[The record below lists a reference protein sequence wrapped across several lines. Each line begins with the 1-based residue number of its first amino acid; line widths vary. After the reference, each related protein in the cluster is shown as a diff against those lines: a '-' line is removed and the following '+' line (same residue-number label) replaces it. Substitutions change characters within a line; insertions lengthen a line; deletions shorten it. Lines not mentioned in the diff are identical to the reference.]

1 MVKKSAS
8 LLLGYDCGSS
18 SIKASIVDSDTGA
31 VVASAQSPSGEE
43 LAILSEFPGWAE
55 QDPELWWEH
64 LVLATGKLRRELESR
79 NTGTTLESVAAIG
92 ISYQMHGL
100 VLLDHSDKLIRP
112 SIIWCDSRAVQ
123 IGERAYSEIGQEVSL
138 RHLKNPPGN
147 FTASRFRW
155 LMENEPRTAQRTKT
169 LFLPGDYI
177 GFRLSGE
184 KQTTCSGLSEMI
196 LWDYEE
202 RRPADLLLRYFE
214 MSPEILPELVPTF
227 GVQAKLQAEAASLL
241 GMKAGTPITYRA
253 GDQPNNAFS
262 LAALNPG
269 DVASTAGTSAVVYA
283 VSDKAVSDHLGR
295 VNTFVHVNHR
305 EERPRFGVLLCVNGS
320 GILYSWIRRLIAG
333 GAALHGY
340 PELNALAAEVSAG
353 SEGLL
358 VLPYGNGAERSL
370 ENQDLGAALRNLNFL
385 RHDKRHL
392 IRAAQEGIAFSL
404 AYGLEILRDLD
415 IPAQRLH
422 AGDANLFLSSVFQE
436 TLASTASCSIEISS
450 SDGASGAARAAG
462 MGLGLYADFGECFRG
477 LESKK
482 TVEPNPN
489 ISAALQESYG
499 RWKEFLQ
506 TERSLLENQ
515 KPRGEI

>member
-43 LAILSEFPGWAE
+43 LAILSKSPGWAE
-55 QDPELWWEH
+55 QDPELWWDH
-64 LVLATGKLRRELESR
+64 LVLATRKLRQELESR

-100 VLLDHSDKLIRP
+100 VLLDKDDKLIRP

-123 IGERAYSEIGQEVSL
+123 IGERAYSDLGRDVSL
-138 RHLKNPPGN
+138 QHLKNPPGN

-155 LMENEPRTAQRTKT
+155 LMENEPHSAERTKT

-184 KQTTCSGLSEMI
+184 RQTTCSGLSEMI
-196 LWDYEE
+196 LWDYETKK
-202 RRPADLLLRYFE
+202 PADLLLRYFE
-214 MSPEILPELVPTF
+214 MSADILPEFVPTF
-227 GVQAKLQAEAASLL
+227 GVQAKLQTAVASLL

-269 DVASTAGTSAVVYA
+269 DIASTAGTSAVVYA
-283 VSDKAVSDHLGR
+283 VADTAVSDHLGR
-295 VNTFVHVNHR
+295 VNTFIHVNHR
-305 EERPRFGVLLCVNGS
+305 EDRPRFGVLLCVNGS

-333 GAALHGY
+333 GAALPGY
-340 PELNALAAEVSAG
+340 PELNAVAAEVSAG
-353 SEGLL
+353 SDGLL

-370 ENQDLGAALRNLNFL
+370 ENQDLGAALKNLNFL

-392 IRAAQEGIAFSL
+392 VRAAQEGIAFSL
-404 AYGLEILRDLD
+404 AYGLEVLRELG
-415 IPAQRLH
+415 IPVKRIH
-422 AGDANLFLSSVFQE
+422 AGNANLFLSPIFHE
-436 TLASTASCSIEISS
+436 TLASTASCSIEISA

-462 MGLGLYADFGECFRG
+462 KGLGLYADFGECFRG

-482 TVEPNPN
+482 TVEPNPK

-499 RWKEFLQ
+499 RWKEFLRS
-506 TERSLLENQ
+506 ERSLFENR
-515 KPRGEI
+515 KPRGEK